1 MLFSTYKYA
10 VDTCA
15 FTHLRREYP
24 TDVFPGVWNKL
35 DELLNKQALCSVE
48 EVYYEIM
55 AKDDDL
61 TDWAKAN
68 RHIFILPD
76 ERIQK
81 EVLQIL
87 KTHSNLIDVRKDKS
101 GADPFL
107 IAAAMIHKCS
117 VVTEEKPSGGPDR
130 SKIPDV
136 CNYYQV
142 ECIRALDMLRRE
154 GLKL

>member
-1 MLFSTYKYA
+1 
-10 VDTCA
+10 
-15 FTHLRREYP
+15 LRREYP
-24 TDVFPGVWNKL
+24 SDVFPGVWNKL
-35 DELLNKQALCSVE
+35 DELLRKQVLCSVE

-68 RHIFILPD
+68 RHIFIL
-76 ERIQK
+76 QK

-136 CNYYQV
+136 LPDRVYSS
-142 ECIRALDMLRRE
+142 IRYAASGRIKAVKSAVLHRNT
-154 GLKL
+154 GKTAV